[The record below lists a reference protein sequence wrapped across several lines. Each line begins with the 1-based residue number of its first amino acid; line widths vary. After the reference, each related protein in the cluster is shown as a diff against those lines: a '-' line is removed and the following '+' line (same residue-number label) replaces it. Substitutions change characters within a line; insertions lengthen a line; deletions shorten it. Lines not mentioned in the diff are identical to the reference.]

1 MDILFV
7 ILYVILVCVL
17 SIACSIY
24 LYKFIKYH
32 FVPIIQEIRREQLDS

>member
-7 ILYVILVCVL
+7 ILYVILVSVL

-24 LYKFIKYH
+24 LYKFFKYYFIPVIK
-32 FVPIIQEIRREQLDS
+32 EIRREQLDS